1 LLEDATAAFI
11 DAVPERAFDEPL
23 MAMLRA
29 EGFEEVRL
37 THGQTEFGKDIVAK
51 RDGKQWAFQS
61 KAGNIGQPEWR
72 NLEGQLNE
80 LRRSNYSGPEFDP
93 DLPREPVLVLTGRL
107 AGNAPLS
114 ANEYNRQAKE
124 RGEPE
129 LTIWNRDELLS
140 RLSGNPDAV
149 LRGTVDGGMLSM
161 LGSVAEGGATMDSV
175 EQFSRRWDSFPPGEL
190 SSRGVIEASVVC
202 AGLQRAT
209 RLDLACHLS
218 LCLVRAAWANDQAG
232 EEAFVVAEAGGE
244 LFDAYARELWASCDD
259 DLLRKRGVVSRFA
272 SGGWASYP
280 VFCSRLAE
288 ILGLLGVRAALRED
302 ADSEAEIAD
311 WLARFVYSQPGVAH
325 PLSDRFAVSMVP
337 SVLLLQKH
345 KPRAAK
351 KLLEK
356 TTVWLSDRYE
366 RGGDGL
372 AGWGIPPIDETERVF
387 GGAFEHVRRRGRR
400 TQSHVA
406 SLSLDLAAIC
416 GYRNLYGDIRNDHL
430 AARLVPVVLRCP
442 DGPDQYVLTGEANR
456 WELNPEYPDAL
467 PRDRRLDIPHHR
479 EACNPRRLVRDGRS
493 WDLLAVSAALRDRHF
508 LDAISSVYD
517 AISSSADPL
526 AR

>member
-1 LLEDATAAFI
+1 LLDDAIGAFI
-11 DAVPERAFDEPL
+11 DGVPERAFDEPL
-23 MAMLRA
+23 MALLRA

-37 THGQTEFGKDIVAK
+37 THGPAEFGKDVIAK

-72 NLEGQLNE
+72 YLEGQFNE
-80 LRRSNYSGPEFDP
+80 LRRSAYSGPEFDTG
-93 DLPREPVLVLTGRL
+93 LPREPVLVLTGRL
-107 AGNAPLS
+107 VGNAPLS
-114 ANEYNRQAKE
+114 ADEYNRQAKE

-161 LGSVAEGGATMDSV
+161 LGSVAEGDAAMDSV
-175 EQFSRRWDSFPPGEL
+175 EQFSRRWDSFPPDEL
-190 SSRGVIEASVVC
+190 SSRGIIEASVVC
-202 AGLQRAT
+202 AALQAAS

-218 LCLVRAAWANDQAG
+218 LCLVRAAWANDRAG
-232 EEAFVVAEAGGE
+232 EEAFVIADAGGE
-244 LFDAYARELWASCDD
+244 LFDAYARELWSSCDD
-259 DLLRKRGVVSRFA
+259 DLLRKRGVISRFA

-288 ILGLLGVRAALRED
+288 ILGLLGIRAALHED
-302 ADSEAEIAD
+302 EASEHEIAD
-311 WLARFVYSQPGVAH
+311 WLARFIYTQPGASH

-356 TTVWLSDRYE
+356 TTVWLSERYE
-366 RGGDGL
+366 RGDGL
-372 AGWGIPPIDETERVF
+372 AGWGFPPIDEIERVF
-387 GGAFEHVRRRGRR
+387 GGAFEHVRLRGRR

-406 SLSLDLAAIC
+406 SVTLDLAALC
-416 GYRNLYGDIRNDHL
+416 GYRKLYADIRNDHL

-442 DGPDQYVLTGEANR
+442 DGPDQYILTGEANR

-467 PRDRRLDIPHHR
+467 PRDRLLRIPHHR
-479 EACNPRRLVRDGRS
+479 EASSPRQLVRNGRA
-493 WDLLAVSAALRDRHF
+493 WDLLAISAALRDRHF
-508 LDAISSVYD
+508 LDAIG
-517 AISSSADPL
+517 AIRDSLGKAG
-526 AR
+526 